1 MTHNYVNITYI
12 NDNYEYI
19 RRLERFLQTIEKL
32 ELIMNKI
39 KISRPKYRIPLKDI
53 LDLFR
58 KELNAEILNK
68 SPSEINKII
77 EKNKKYFNHIGVG

>member
-1 MTHNYVNITYI
+1 
-12 NDNYEYI
+12 
-19 RRLERFLQTIEKL
+19 
-32 ELIMNKI
+32 MNKI

-58 KELNAEILNK
+58 KELNAEIPNR
-68 SPSEINKII
+68 SSSEINKTI

>member
-1 MTHNYVNITYI
+1 
-12 NDNYEYI
+12 
-19 RRLERFLQTIEKL
+19 
-32 ELIMNKI
+32 MNKI

-68 SPSEINKII
+68 NSSEINNTI

>member
-1 MTHNYVNITYI
+1 M
-12 NDNYEYI
+12 
-19 RRLERFLQTIEKL
+19 ERFLLTIIKL
-32 ELIMNKI
+32 EFIMNKI

-68 SPSEINKII
+68 SSSEINKTI